1 MELVLQVEVMKCI
14 NILESRKM
22 SKNLPLTAGAQL
34 LKTASRARDLSYILE
49 ESLGKVLK

>member
-1 MELVLQVEVMKCI
+1 
-14 NILESRKM
+14 M

-49 ESLGKVLK
+49 ESLGKVLKWITYATATFLVF